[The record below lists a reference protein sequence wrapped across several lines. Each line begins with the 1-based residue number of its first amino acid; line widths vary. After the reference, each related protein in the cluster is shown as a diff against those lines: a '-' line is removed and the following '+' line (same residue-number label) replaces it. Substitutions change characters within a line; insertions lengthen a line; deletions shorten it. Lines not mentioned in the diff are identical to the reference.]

1 MKRGRQSVAERAV
14 IPIAP
19 LAPRL
24 QPPADLG
31 AEETALFR
39 QLVASC
45 PSDHFV
51 ESDQPLLTAYVIAIC
66 LSRRAAAKLAEDPSL
81 ATVWERSTRML
92 ATLATRLR
100 LAPQAR
106 VSPKTLARRAAAHR
120 PSAYDF
126 LEDP

>member
-1 MKRGRQSVAERAV
+1 MKRGRQSEAERAV

-24 QPPADLG
+24 QPPNDLG
-31 AEETALFR
+31 PEERALFVK
-39 QLVASC
+39 LVGSS
-45 PSDHFV
+45 PSGHFI
-51 ESDQPLLTAYVIAIC
+51 ETDQPLLTAYVIAIC

-100 LAPQAR
+100 LAPQSR
-106 VSPKTLARRAAAHR
+106 VDPKTLARRAAAHR
-120 PSAYDF
+120 PSAYDL
-126 LEDP
+126 LEDN